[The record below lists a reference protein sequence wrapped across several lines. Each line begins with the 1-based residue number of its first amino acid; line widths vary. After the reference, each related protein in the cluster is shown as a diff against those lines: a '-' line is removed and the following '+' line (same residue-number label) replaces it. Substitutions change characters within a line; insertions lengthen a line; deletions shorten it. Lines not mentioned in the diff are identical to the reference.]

1 MRQTTKGWFSFA
13 LIVAV
18 LVYSGCEGPVGPI
31 GSVGPQ
37 GPQGV
42 KGDKGDK
49 GPAGLQG
56 ETGPEGPA
64 GPQGETGPEGPAGP
78 QGETGPEGPAGPQGE
93 TGPEGPAGPQ
103 GETSAADPPF
113 PSTIWITPDIID
125 ENDPSSLLSVTY
137 VGRGERDFWNDAER
151 WITIH
156 AYLFDVQY
164 PGRKIEFQVH
174 PELGS
179 VEAAEEIVTIHS
191 VELGRLPAVLLLGL
205 NEVEIG
211 TENGVSA
218 NIEGGISIEVGDGE
232 HALEPG
238 GRDYGFWQEVL
249 MHETG
254 HASLD
259 KNHDNTADWRR
270 AQVFDGTCI
279 SDYGCNFPGREDLTE
294 SFTAWF
300 AVRYRPERLEESVRD
315 AFLVTIPNRLDY
327 FDKQGFDMSPYRLPS
342 DHGNIAQPVP

>member
-1 MRQTTKGWFSFA
+1 MWQTSKGWFPFA

-18 LVYSGCEGPVGPI
+18 LIYSGCEGPVGPA
-31 GSVGPQ
+31 GPQ

-42 KGDKGDK
+42 KGDKGDT
-49 GPAGLQG
+49 GPAGPQG
-56 ETGPEGPA
+56 ESGPEGPA
-64 GPQGETGPEGPAGP
+64 GPQGES
-78 QGETGPEGPAGPQGE
+78 
-93 TGPEGPAGPQ
+93 
-103 GETSAADPPF
+103 SAAPDPPF

-137 VGRGERDFWNDAER
+137 VGRGERYFWNDAEGD
-151 WITIH
+151 ITIN
-156 AYLFDVQY
+156 AFLFDVQY
-164 PGRKIEFQVH
+164 PGRKVEFQVH

-179 VEAAEEIVTIHS
+179 VEAAVEVVNIHS
-191 VELGRLPAVLLLGL
+191 VELGRLPAVLWLGL
-205 NEVEIG
+205 YEVEIG

-218 NIEGGISIEVGDGE
+218 NIDGGISIEVGDGE
-232 HALEPG
+232 HALEAG

-249 MHETG
+249 MHEAG

-270 AQVFDGTCI
+270 AQVLDGTCI
-279 SDYGCNFPGREDLTE
+279 SDYGCNFPEREDLTE

-300 AVRYRPERLEESVRD
+300 AVRYRPERLEESVRN

-327 FDKQGFDMSPYRLPS
+327 FDKQGFDMSPYKLPS
-342 DHGNIAQPVP
+342 NHGNIAQAVP